1 MGQGPRRQNDG
12 RPTGTGHGSGGR
24 GGQGG
29 GRGGG
34 RGRLRGPARDQARN
48 AAFDVMRAVDER
60 DAYANLL
67 MPRLLRERGVK
78 GRDAALATELAYGT
92 LRGLGTYDAIIEM
105 CVDRAPDSDVR
116 DALRLGA
123 HQLLKMRVPPH
134 AAVGTTVDLV
144 RLRIGAG
151 AAKFV
156 NAVLRKIGSRTI
168 EEWVPI
174 VAPDEAHDP
183 AGHLSVAYSHPR
195 WIVSAFRDAL
205 GSRADE
211 VADLLVADNARP
223 LVTLVARPG
232 RSSVE
237 ELADSGAEPG
247 RYSPYAAYLPEGDP
261 GRIPAVAETRA
272 AVQDEASQLVALA
285 LTRVPLDGRDEL
297 WLDMCAGPGGKAGLL
312 DAIATYGD
320 LAASDDRYLA
330 GRGGVAASDDRYFA
344 DRGDGAVS
352 DDRYLAD
359 RGDHAAV
366 GTPASSGDREDQ
378 EDRDRDD
385 RDGRNDR
392 DRNDRDWDGRD
403 RNDRDWDGRDHRDGQ
418 DDRSGRRVPVGLG
431 VRAVAY
437 PGGAR
442 LLAADVQYHRARL
455 IWQTTR
461 DAAVVTADGT
471 KPAWRP
477 GAFDRIMLDAPC
489 TGLGALRRRPEA
501 RWRRDPA
508 DIAELGRLQRRL
520 LDAALDAVRPGGVVA
535 YVTCSPHLAETR
547 VVVGDIAGR
556 RGDVEQLDARDYLP
570 EIDGLGD
577 GPHAQFWPHRHGT
590 DAMFLALLRK
600 RPL

>member
-1 MGQGPRRQNDG
+1 
-12 RPTGTGHGSGGR
+12 
-24 GGQGG
+24 
-29 GRGGG
+29 
-34 RGRLRGPARDQARN
+34 
-48 AAFDVMRAVDER
+48 MRAVDER
-60 DAYANLL
+60 DSYANLL

-105 CVDRAPDSDVR
+105 CVDRAPDPDVR

-151 AAKFV
+151 AAKFA

-168 EEWVPI
+168 EEWIPI
-174 VAPDEAHDP
+174 VAPDEARDP

-205 GSRADE
+205 GGQAGE
-211 VADLLVADNARP
+211 VADLLAADNERP

-237 ELADSGAEPG
+237 ELTESGADPG
-247 RYSPYAAYLPEGDP
+247 RYSPYAAYLTEGDP

-320 LAASDDRYLA
+320 LAAS
-330 GRGGVAASDDRYFA
+330 
-344 DRGDGAVS
+344 GA
-352 DDRYLAD
+352 R
-359 RGDHAAV
+359 
-366 GTPASSGDREDQ
+366 
-378 EDRDRDD
+378 
-385 RDGRNDR
+385 
-392 DRNDRDWDGRD
+392 
-403 RNDRDWDGRDHRDGQ
+403 
-418 DDRSGRRVPVGLG
+418 
-431 VRAVAY
+431 RAVAY

-455 IWQTTR
+455 VWQTTR

-471 KPAWRP
+471 EPAWRP
-477 GAFDRIMLDAPC
+477 GTFDRIMLDAPC

-508 DIAELGRLQRRL
+508 GIAELGRLQRRL

-547 VVVGDIAGR
+547 VVVGDVAGR
-556 RGDVEQLDARDYLP
+556 RGDVEELDARDYLP

-577 GPHAQFWPHRHGT
+577 GPYAQFWPHRHGT

>member
-1 MGQGPRRQNDG
+1 MKARGDRASGGGGASRTVRPRR
-12 RPTGTGHGSGGR
+12 
-24 GGQGG
+24 
-29 GRGGG
+29 
-34 RGRLRGPARDQARN
+34 PARDQPRN

-67 MPRLLRERGVK
+67 MPGILRERGIK

-105 CVDRAPDSDVR
+105 CSDRAPDPAVL

-156 NAVLRKIGSRTI
+156 NAVLRKIAFRTI
-168 EEWVPI
+168 DEWVPI
-174 VAPDEAHDP
+174 VAPDPAHDP
-183 AGHLSVAYSHPR
+183 AGHLAVAHSHPR

-205 GSRADE
+205 GGAADE
-211 VADLLVADNARP
+211 TADLLAADNERP

-237 ELADSGAEPG
+237 ELAETGAEPG
-247 RYSPYAAYLPEGDP
+247 RYSPYAAYLQEGDP
-261 GRIPAVAETRA
+261 GRIRAVAETRA

-297 WLDMCAGPGGKAGLL
+297 WLDLCAGPGGKAGLL
-312 DAIATYGD
+312 DAIAAYGD
-320 LAASDDRYLA
+320 VEGLKDSEAR
-330 GRGGVAASDDRYFA
+330 GRE
-344 DRGDGAVS
+344 
-352 DDRYLAD
+352 
-359 RGDHAAV
+359 V
-366 GTPASSGDREDQ
+366 GPEAF
-378 EDRDRDD
+378 
-385 RDGRNDR
+385 
-392 DRNDRDWDGRD
+392 
-403 RNDRDWDGRDHRDGQ
+403 
-418 DDRSGRRVPVGLG
+418 
-431 VRAVAY
+431 

-442 LLAADVQYHRARL
+442 LLASDVQYRRARL
-455 IWQTTR
+455 VWQTTR
-461 DAAVVTADGT
+461 EAAVITADGT
-471 KPAWRP
+471 EPAWRP
-477 GAFDRIMLDAPC
+477 GVFDRVMLDAPC

-501 RWRRDPA
+501 RWRRDPSS
-508 DIAELGRLQRRL
+508 IAELGRLQRRL
-520 LDAALDAVRPGGVVA
+520 LAGALDAVRPGGVVA

-547 VVVGDIAGR
+547 VVVGDVAGR
-556 RGDVEQLDARDYLP
+556 RQDVEQLDARHYLP
-570 EIDGLGD
+570 EVDGLGE

-600 RPL
+600 A